1 MAPMND
7 KKTDIF
13 PDDAPHGVGQPADP
27 TQGNGS
33 SDAPKTGPGEAWDT
47 EGVRDQEPA
56 DPEVKRCADQL
67 ELELGLE
74 QELEELEAFA
84 EELEVEL
91 EPERGSEAPESEA
104 PEHTE
109 AEPDELA
116 KALAEADELRD
127 RYVRLQAE
135 WDNFRKRTA
144 TERAEERV
152 RAAERLV
159 ERLLPIV
166 DDLERAI
173 EHSDTANEASLKEG
187 IAAVYSKLSEV
198 LGREGVK
205 TIDPVGATFDTHL
218 HHAVGKVDD
227 DSVPDE
233 TVTQVYQKGY
243 EMGAR
248 VLRPAMVVVSQG
260 GPKQPA
266 ES

>member
-1 MAPMND
+1 MNEQD
-7 KKTDIF
+7 T
-13 PDDAPHGVGQPADP
+13 PREVLDAD
-27 TQGNGS
+27 
-33 SDAPKTGPGEAWDT
+33 E
-47 EGVRDQEPA
+47 VRDQEPVA
-56 DPEVKRCADQL
+56 PEAEAEELIGQL
-67 ELELGLE
+67 GLELGLE
-74 QELEELEAFA
+74 QELEELEGLAGQ
-84 EELEVEL
+84 LER
-91 EPERGSEAPESEA
+91 ERGFDEAASEEA
-104 PEHTE
+104 ASGEPSGEQ
-109 AEPDELA
+109 PDELA
-116 KALAEADELRD
+116 QARAEADELRD

-205 TIDPVGATFDTHL
+205 TIDPVGATFDAHL